1 MNRIFQ
7 FYTYSMLIMFSVVT
21 GCSAISAKPEAKSIA
36 ILTEAPDD
44 VKRCRFLGEV
54 SGSQGNWFTGAYTS
68 DKNLLVG
75 ARNDLRNATF
85 ELGGNAVHI
94 QHVSNSGRYEASGN
108 ANTTIIGN
116 AYDCQ

>member
-1 MNRIFQ
+1 MTQNCFFRKCLLLTVI
-7 FYTYSMLIMFSVVT
+7 SLVV
-21 GCSAISAKPEAKSIA
+21 GCSAISAKPEAKSVV
-36 ILTEAPDD
+36 ILTEAPDMD
-44 VKRCRFLGEV
+44 HCRFLGEV
-54 SGSQGNWFTGAYTS
+54 AGSQGNWLTGAYTS

-75 ARNDLRNATF
+75 ARNDIRNETH

-116 AYDCQ
+116 AYDCK

>member
-1 MNRIFQ
+1 MNRLFRCE
-7 FYTYSMLIMFSVVT
+7 SCLIVVVISVLA
-21 GCSAISAKPEAKSIA
+21 GCSAISAKPDAQSVA
-36 ILTEAPDD
+36 ILSDAPDIN
-44 VKRCRFLGEV
+44 RCRLLGEV
-54 SGSQGNWFTGAYTS
+54 AGSQGNWFTGAYTS

-75 ARNDLRNATF
+75 ARNDLRNATY
-85 ELGGNAVHI
+85 ELGGNAVHV

>member
-1 MNRIFQ
+1 MIRISQ
-7 FYTYSMLIMFSVVT
+7 CKICLILVVIGVLA
-21 GCSAISAKPEAKSIA
+21 GCSAISAKPKAQSVA
-36 ILTEAPDD
+36 ILTDAPDTD
-44 VKRCRFLGEV
+44 RCRLLGEV
-54 SGSQGNWFTGAYTS
+54 AGSQGNWFTGAYTS

-75 ARNDLRNATF
+75 ARNDLRNAAY
-85 ELGGNAVHI
+85 ELGGNAVHV